1 MSSRNET
8 MPIGFI
14 HFDPEQS
21 LSMSVKNDH
30 MSITGVS
37 DLTQELVLLK
47 KKQMKTNRNNLS
59 VTMWSQDVAFFL

>member
-1 MSSRNET
+1 MMKRYE
-8 MPIGFI
+8 MLPVGFT

-21 LSMSVKNDH
+21 LTISVKNDH
-30 MSITGVS
+30 MSVTGIS

-47 KKQMKTNRNNLS
+47 KKQMKMNRNNLS

>member
-1 MSSRNET
+1 MTKQNSKL
-8 MPIGFI
+8 PIGFT

-30 MSITGVS
+30 MSVTGIS

-47 KKQMKTNRNNLS
+47 KKQMKMNRSDLS

>member
-1 MSSRNET
+1 MIKQNPT
-8 MPIGFI
+8 MPIGFT
-14 HFDPEQS
+14 HFDPEQN
-21 LSMSVKNDH
+21 LTLSVKNDH
-30 MSITGVS
+30 MTVTGVS

>member
-1 MSSRNET
+1 MIKRNEP
-8 MPIGFI
+8 MPTGFV

-21 LSMSVKNDH
+21 LSMAVKSDH
-30 MSITGVS
+30 MSVTGVS

>member
-1 MSSRNET
+1 M
-8 MPIGFI
+8 GFT

-30 MSITGVS
+30 MSVTGVS

-47 KKQMKTNRNNLS
+47 KKQMKMNRSSDLS